1 MRIKWSSVPR
11 MITANS
17 TAPSGGPGVAAR
29 LKLEMID
36 EQRERDKREKEDKK
50 TQRVI
55 AWLRRSRW

>member
-1 MRIKWSSVPR
+1 

-29 LKLEMID
+29 LKLEMIG